1 MPIRIG
7 RGTTRTTCSA
17 LSPSITSNTKN
28 TRLVS
33 REKWPDE
40 GRKGLRETIASVV
53 DLELRLRSPAAAI
66 ESVEIG
72 RSGRSSKEKRERQL
86 GDPPLP
92 ENAFDATRS

>member
-53 DLELRLRSPAAAI
+53 NLSCGCGRRLRPLNS
-66 ESVEIG
+66 SKSG
-72 RSGRSSKEKRERQL
+72 DRGRSSKEKRERQL

-92 ENAFDATRS
+92 ENAFDATR